1 MSCQVTKCCA
11 SQMTNCT
18 AKCNLTSC
26 DQMLFSKMSCDV
38 KSRLF
43 SGSDFVFS
51 RPSRRFLNEKLMH
64 KRTKNSLFAEK
75 SSQFQ
80 SDLRFFFFSLSL
92 SLSLSLS
99 RSNTLSVPSMIW
111 QIYSNLFP
119 IDPPVDDDDDERED
133 GEGGEGLQGETR
145 GAKRCL
151 ILIIILDRDVF
162 DRRNAQIGLKW
173 AIIYFV
179 YYRS

>member
-1 MSCQVTKCCA
+1 
-11 SQMTNCT
+11 
-18 AKCNLTSC
+18 
-26 DQMLFSKMSCDV
+26 MLCEPNDELYSKLQCDV
-38 KSRLF
+38 MWPNVVQQNVMWRKVAALF
-43 SGSDFVFS
+43 WKWFCILAPVPTIFEWKIDAQKNEKFS
-51 RPSRRFLNEKLMH
+51 LCWKIVSISIRPSLL
-64 KRTKNSLFAEK
+64 L
-75 SSQFQ
+75 
-80 SDLRFFFFSLSL
+80 LLL

-179 YYRS
+179 YFRS

>member
-80 SDLRFFFFSLSL
+80 SDLRFFFSLSL
-92 SLSLSLS
+92 AA
-99 RSNTLSVPSMIW
+99 TLCQFLQWFDHSI
-111 QIYSNLFP
+111 QIFSKLIHPATTTKETTEKEETDFKARREVRKGALFSSSSS
-119 IDPPVDDDDDERED
+119 I
-133 GEGGEGLQGETR
+133 ETFSIEEML
-145 GAKRCL
+145 K
-151 ILIIILDRDVF
+151 LD
-162 DRRNAQIGLKW
+162 
-173 AIIYFV
+173 
-179 YYRS
+179 

>member
-92 SLSLSLS
+92 SLSLSLAA
-99 RSNTLSVPSMIW
+99 TLCQFLQWFDKSIQIFSKLIHPSTTTKEKTEKEEKDFKARREVRKGV
-111 QIYSNLFP
+111 LFSSSSS
-119 IDPPVDDDDDERED
+119 I
-133 GEGGEGLQGETR
+133 ETFSIEEML
-145 GAKRCL
+145 K
-151 ILIIILDRDVF
+151 LD
-162 DRRNAQIGLKW
+162 
-173 AIIYFV
+173 
-179 YYRS
+179 

>member
-18 AKCNLTSC
+18 ANCNVTSC

-80 SDLRFFFFSLSL
+80 SDLRFFFFFSLSL
-92 SLSLSLS
+92 SLAA
-99 RSNTLSVPSMIW
+99 TLCQFLQWFDKSIQIFSQLIHPSTTTTTKEKTEKEEKDFKARREVRKGV
-111 QIYSNLFP
+111 LFSSSSS
-119 IDPPVDDDDDERED
+119 I
-133 GEGGEGLQGETR
+133 ETFSIEEML
-145 GAKRCL
+145 K
-151 ILIIILDRDVF
+151 LD
-162 DRRNAQIGLKW
+162 
-173 AIIYFV
+173 
-179 YYRS
+179 